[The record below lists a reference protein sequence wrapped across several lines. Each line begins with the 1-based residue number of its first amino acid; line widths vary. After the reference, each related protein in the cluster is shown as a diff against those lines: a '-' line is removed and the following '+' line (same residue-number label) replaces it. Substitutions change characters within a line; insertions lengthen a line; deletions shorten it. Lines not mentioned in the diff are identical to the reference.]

1 MPNPDTE
8 LLFPP
13 RIIPDLESLR
23 DGPWRSLVR
32 RVAAA
37 PAASPDRTAFVLL
50 MVRLNNCAAC
60 HTGSY
65 RALQGCTHC
74 SRQNI
79 LRRKE
84 SDEELVALFDA
95 AKKEVDASEVLCKI
109 QDR

>member
-13 RIIPDLESLR
+13 RIILDLEGLR

-37 PAASPDRTAFVLL
+37 PPASPERTAFVL
-50 MVRLNNCAAC
+50 MMARLNNCAAC

-65 RALQGCTHC
+65 RALQGCTRC
-74 SRQNI
+74 SRQSI

-84 SDEELVALFDA
+84 SDEELVALFETA
-95 AKKEVDASEVLCKI
+95 RREVIGEK
-109 QDR
+109 